1 MGRAAL
7 LLQPLGQAANAGNGA
22 WLTWPGGLQPLASG
36 MERRPAYSAW
46 RALWCR

>member
-22 WLTWPGGLQPLASG
+22 WLTWPGGLQPLVAG
-36 MERRPAYSAW
+36 MERAAAIQRMAG
-46 RALWCR
+46 RWCR